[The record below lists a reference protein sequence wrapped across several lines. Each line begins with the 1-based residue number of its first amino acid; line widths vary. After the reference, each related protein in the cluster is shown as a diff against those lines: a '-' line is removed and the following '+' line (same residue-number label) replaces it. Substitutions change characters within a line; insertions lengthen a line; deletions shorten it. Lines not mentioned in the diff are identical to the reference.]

1 MLTFFFFKSIRFC
14 LLEKSNWHWPE
25 TWWNFSFFLSLY
37 AHEKGRLHKIG
48 KKKKVLGHMYVQ
60 IGCYFFFPSWKFISK
75 IHSSHLFSLWNLF
88 SLQNMV
94 WFFLFCL
101 QRKHPAL
108 ICSLAFSGVEA
119 ALGYCWLS
127 KRPFGVREEWV
138 LPWKCCRCTRCMW
151 DRGAVPARSG
161 CGFINLSICYL
172 GRRLAAVPS
181 LSVLADPSYC
191 V

>member
-14 LLEKSNWHWPE
+14 LLEKSNWHWRE

-48 KKKKVLGHMYVQ
+48 KKKKSAGPHVCSNRLLLLFPILKVYQ
-60 IGCYFFFPSWKFISK
+60 QDSFISLIFSLEFIFPSEHGLI
-75 IHSSHLFSLWNLF
+75 
-88 SLQNMV
+88 
-94 WFFLFCL
+94 FLFCL